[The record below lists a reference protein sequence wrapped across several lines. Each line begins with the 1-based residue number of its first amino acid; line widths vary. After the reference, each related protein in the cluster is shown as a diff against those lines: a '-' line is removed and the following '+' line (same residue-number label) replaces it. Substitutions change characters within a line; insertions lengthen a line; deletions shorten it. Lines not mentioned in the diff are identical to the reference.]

1 MSTYILVHGSWHGGW
16 CWNKVAP
23 LLQKQGH
30 TAVTVDL
37 PGHGQDKTP
46 IPEITLQRFVDR
58 VCQVLDAQSKP
69 VILVGHS
76 MGGVVITQ
84 TAEYRPDKIKTLV
97 YLCAFLPRN
106 GESLLQLAQQDR
118 ETLILPNLILNEAE
132 GYHAVKAEAIR
143 EVFYHDCGDEDVAWA
158 KSLLVAQEA
167 LAPVATPVQI
177 SDANYG
183 RIPRVYIEC
192 RRDQTIGPSL
202 QTQMYMATLCQRVL
216 SLDTSHSPFLSA
228 PEKLVDHLTAILE
241 PQASNSL
248 EAV

>member
-1 MSTYILVHGSWHGGW
+1 MSTFVFVHGSWHGGW

-30 TAVTVDL
+30 TVVAIDL
-37 PGHGQDKTP
+37 PGHGEDKTP
-46 IPEITLQRFVDR
+46 ISEITLQCFVDR
-58 VCQVLDAQSKP
+58 VCQALDAQPEP

-106 GESLLQLAQQDR
+106 GESLLQLAQQDT
-118 ETLILPNLILNEAE
+118 ETLILPNLIINEAE
-132 GYHAVKAEAIR
+132 GYHAVKEEAIQA
-143 EVFYHDCGDEDVAWA
+143 VFYQDCSDEDVTWA
-158 KSLLVAQEA
+158 RSLLAAQEA
-167 LAPVATPVQI
+167 LVPVATPVQI
-177 SDANYG
+177 SEANYG

-192 RRDQTIGPSL
+192 LRDQTLGPSL
-202 QTQMYMATLCQRVL
+202 QKQLYTATPCRQVL

-228 PEKLVDHLTAILE
+228 PEALVDHLAVILE
-241 PQASNSL
+241 PQSAF
-248 EAV
+248 